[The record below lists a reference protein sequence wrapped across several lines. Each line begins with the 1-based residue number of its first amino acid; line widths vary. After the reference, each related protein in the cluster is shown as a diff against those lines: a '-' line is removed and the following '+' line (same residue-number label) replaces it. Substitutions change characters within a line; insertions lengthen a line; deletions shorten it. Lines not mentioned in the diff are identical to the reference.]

1 MDGYLTMLD
10 SLPRSTERGRIEAL
24 CSGHFLLFFPGYH
37 VQRNVDEL
45 KQCRRHSYNNCN
57 LRLPRSTERGRIEA
71 SSGCSTTWLTCR
83 RYHVQRN
90 VDELKHDVV
99 LDDAHGRVDGYHVQ
113 RNVDELKPLLA
124 GTCRPPCDVTTF
136 NGTWTN

>member
-1 MDGYLTMLD
+1 
-10 SLPRSTERGRIEAL
+10 
-24 CSGHFLLFFPGYH
+24 
-37 VQRNVDEL
+37 VDEL
-45 KQCRRHSYNNCN
+45 KLITS
-57 LRLPRSTERGRIEA
+57 GRI
-71 SSGCSTTWLTCR
+71 GLYDL